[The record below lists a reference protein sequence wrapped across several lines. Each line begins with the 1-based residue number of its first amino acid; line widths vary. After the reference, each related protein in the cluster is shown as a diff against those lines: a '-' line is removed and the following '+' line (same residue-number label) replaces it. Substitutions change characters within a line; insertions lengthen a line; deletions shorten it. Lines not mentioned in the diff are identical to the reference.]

1 MPSSTRSS
9 SSASSNR
16 AASRADS
23 SARTEIIDSLK
34 EDHKRAKKAFRE
46 FEKLDAKKDA
56 EQCRSI
62 VRQTCAELKLHTTL
76 EEEFLYPNAR
86 ELLKE
91 PDLIDEA
98 EVEHA
103 TAKQLIQQLESMSED
118 DAKYGATF
126 TVLGEYVNHHVKE
139 EENEMFPQLERAKAD
154 WQSLCDEMNSRREEL
169 MEQLMPEQAEE
180 GDRSEGAPRSRSTA
194 SRVATGSAHARRG
207 DVEPRAQAARDADA
221 ASRSDDED

>member
-126 TVLGEYVNHHVKE
+126 TVLGEYVNHHAE
-139 EENEMFPQLERAKAD
+139 EEEGEMFPKARRAKVDLEGLGEQIKSRKQAL
-154 WQSLCDEMNSRREEL
+154 QS
-169 MEQLMPEQAEE
+169 
-180 GDRSEGAPRSRSTA
+180 SEGATSA
-194 SRVATGSAHARRG
+194 SAR
-207 DVEPRAQAARDADA
+207 AI
-221 ASRSDDED
+221 